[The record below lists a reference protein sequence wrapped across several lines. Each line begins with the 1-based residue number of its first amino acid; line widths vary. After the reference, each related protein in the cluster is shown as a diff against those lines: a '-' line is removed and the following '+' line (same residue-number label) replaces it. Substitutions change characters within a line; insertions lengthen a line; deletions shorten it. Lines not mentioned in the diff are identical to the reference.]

1 MQRRRYLRTVGAV
14 AAIGFAGCS
23 GDGGSGDGDGGDGDD
38 GGGGTAE
45 RDAAYYIAQAV
56 SQLNTAAIAL
66 ADYQDRFSEGNDDE
80 IEFDEE
86 QQAERLSTAR
96 SALDSAASENPSDEE
111 AAQIEGLRAAADAL
125 ESASS
130 AISELRIAT
139 DELDELEPA
148 IRDRDFATA
157 RQRLSAPADRV
168 SAVAESIG
176 SASRRL
182 NERDAE
188 RMAATN
194 LRYAELRDGITELA
208 DLTGSFDQLLTGY
221 DHMIAAGER
230 LTTAR
235 DQFDEERYRDA
246 RSTLGEGETAAANA
260 QSTFE
265 TGREDAPERLAPRFE
280 TGVCRSGHLSQSISL
295 LDDAV
300 SAALDGRREDAS
312 DLRSEAEREFQA
324 IEDC

>member
-14 AAIGFAGCS
+14 AAVGVAGCS
-23 GDGGSGDGDGGDGDD
+23 DGGDGEDGEDD

-56 SQLNTAAIAL
+56 SRLNTAAIAL

-86 QQAERLSTAR
+86 QQTERLSTAR
-96 SALDSAASENPSDEE
+96 TALDDAESETPNEEE

-125 ESASS
+125 DAASS

-139 DELDELEPA
+139 DELDDLEPA
-148 IRDRDFATA
+148 IRDREFSTA

-168 SAVAESIG
+168 ASVADSVG

-182 NERDAE
+182 NDRDPE

-194 LRYAELRDGITELA
+194 LRFTELRDGVNELA
-208 DLTGSFDQLLTGY
+208 GLVGSFDQLLTGY
-221 DHMIAAGER
+221 DHLIAAGENID
-230 LTTAR
+230 TAR
-235 DQFDEERYRDA
+235 DQFDAEQYDA
-246 RSTLGEGETAAANA
+246 SRSSLSDGETEANNA
-260 QSTFE
+260 QSVFE
-265 TGREDAPERLAPRFE
+265 TGVEDAPERLEDRFE
-280 TGVCRSGHLSQSISL
+280 TGICQAGHLTTAIDLFDQ
-295 LDDAV
+295 
-300 SAALDGRREDAS
+300 AAQEAARGNDAS
-312 DLRSEAEREFQA
+312 DLRNQAEAELERL
-324 IEDC
+324 EDC